1 MCCICW
7 ALLNVFAFLCIFL
20 HVLKDLLCK
29 ATLCVM
35 QKLTPQIEMTL
46 SFWRYVLH
54 SALEWQMSS
63 QAAGKWQI
71 IHWCDRTFLVPVRMK
86 KRRKCFVWCG
96 RASMKTINGQLLL
109 VVILCVSRDSRCHRG
124 EWTDA
129 AWKGFTST
137 WTLGKMPLS
146 CAWGI
151 ITNTGCWTS
160 VGIASHWCD

>member
-7 ALLNVFAFLCIFL
+7 ALLNVFALPRIFL

-29 ATLCVM
+29 ATLCNAKINTSDWNDA
-35 QKLTPQIEMTL
+35 QFLTLHTSLSSWMANVLPSCWGMTNNTL
-46 SFWRYVLH
+46 MRSYIFATSLH
-54 SALEWQMSS
+54 E
-63 QAAGKWQI
+63 
-71 IHWCDRTFLVPVRMK
+71 
-86 KRRKCFVWCG
+86 KRHKYFVWCG

-124 EWTDA
+124 EWTD